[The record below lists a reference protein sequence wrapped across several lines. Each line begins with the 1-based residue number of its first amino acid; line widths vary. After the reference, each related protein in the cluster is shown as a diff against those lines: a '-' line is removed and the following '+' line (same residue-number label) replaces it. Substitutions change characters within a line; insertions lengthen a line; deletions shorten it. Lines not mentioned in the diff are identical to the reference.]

1 MSGTRTISPALFTTV
16 FATGVRS
23 QWLHG
28 YFIWVVLVILALIG
42 WVVVN
47 WFVDDIEGE
56 GSKADIIVE
65 QFSSEGENDGANGTN
80 GKGNGNTQ
88 S

>member
-1 MSGTRTISPALFTTV
+1 M
-16 FATGVRS
+16 
-23 QWLHG
+23 
-28 YFIWVVLVILALIG
+28 
-42 WVVVN
+42 
-47 WFVDDIEGE
+47 DDIEGE